1 MSKKD
6 WLIPDGTTQIR
17 FIPIKTDAKI
27 QFVNSNLIDKEEY
40 YKVSKII
47 IKLKNMG
54 LI

>member
-1 MSKKD
+1 MSKKN

-27 QFVNSNLIDKEEY
+27 RFVNPNMVDKEEY
-40 YKVSKII
+40 SKVGKMI
-47 IKLKNMG
+47 IKLKDMG